1 MANPRKI
8 AEKNYK
14 QALINRAL
22 RKTDAAMECLEQA
35 VAADPSYAPAYMAAA
50 EIFQEQDMGLQAL
63 DCYGCAMRAEPENI
77 LHKDGFIGV
86 AQGLEFSVINEA
98 VLDLFIECLETPGTN
113 VFYTGAVWADI
124 LSITLGDEY
133 AALKKQKDY
142 DGFIA
147 TLEKMGVPSF
157 LTSRLFLAGLKRL
170 RVPDIEFERFLAHLR
185 RCLLEN
191 AAGTRAD
198 FSSDNALNIAKH
210 LAHYCHSND
219 YVFLLTEKEEAM
231 LDALRRN
238 CNVLENSALSIAI
251 LACYNSLSTLPN
263 FEDLLHHSEAQKI
276 KSLLDTQVVDF
287 VRQKN
292 IREKNES
299 LTGVKDEVSRKVQ
312 NQYEAL
318 PYPRWDSYSK
328 TIYNETIEG
337 PLRNKKIKI
346 LNAGSGTGHEAVELA
361 TVFPKA
367 QILAID
373 LSRASLAYATQKA
386 EELGLKNLA
395 FKQAD
400 ILGLDI
406 FSEEFDFIASSGVLH
421 HMNDPFAGWKTLTG
435 CLKRGG
441 LMRIA
446 LYSQIGRTAI
456 TEARDIIHQKGMTPD
471 PQNIR
476 RFRHECTALL
486 KPESYKKIT
495 ASLEFYGL
503 SECTD
508 LLFHAQEHQLT
519 LPQIKDWIKQ
529 LGLDFLG
536 FQLRDNVLQDYRKEY
551 SNDQAG
557 LNLDNWSKFEQ
568 THPETFIGMYR
579 FWCRKKH

>member
-263 FEDLLHHSEAQKI
+263 FEDLLHHSEAQKNKI
-276 KSLLDTQVVDF
+276 T
-287 VRQKN
+287 
-292 IREKNES
+292 
-299 LTGVKDEVSRKVQ
+299 SR
-312 NQYEAL
+312 Y
-318 PYPRWDSYSK
+318 
-328 TIYNETIEG
+328 
-337 PLRNKKIKI
+337 
-346 LNAGSGTGHEAVELA
+346 
-361 TVFPKA
+361 
-367 QILAID
+367 
-373 LSRASLAYATQKA
+373 AS
-386 EELGLKNLA
+386 
-395 FKQAD
+395 
-400 ILGLDI
+400 
-406 FSEEFDFIASSGVLH
+406 
-421 HMNDPFAGWKTLTG
+421 
-435 CLKRGG
+435 
-441 LMRIA
+441 
-446 LYSQIGRTAI
+446 
-456 TEARDIIHQKGMTPD
+456 
-471 PQNIR
+471 R
-476 RFRHECTALL
+476 RFCA
-486 KPESYKKIT
+486 PKK
-495 ASLEFYGL
+495 Y
-503 SECTD
+503 
-508 LLFHAQEHQLT
+508 
-519 LPQIKDWIKQ
+519 P
-529 LGLDFLG
+529 
-536 FQLRDNVLQDYRKEY
+536 
-551 SNDQAG
+551 
-557 LNLDNWSKFEQ
+557 
-568 THPETFIGMYR
+568 
-579 FWCRKKH
+579 